1 MANLREA
8 ERAVG
13 DARGAR
19 PRQRPVRRRD
29 ELVERERGALRH
41 RHHRHRPRR
50 ERGLVQGALGTASG
64 VILSS
69 ADVLGGVRV
78 RVGRFTRVVVG
89 GIRAGYPTRGEE
101 ASGVPD
107 HIAETAARG
116 AARVPSREP
125 PPPPPPPPTPRL
137 RRPRA
142 LAPMRH
148 ARATKALGDTRA
160 SDSSPADG
168 IHSSCASRTARVLE
182 RAPSREPRR

>member
-1 MANLREA
+1 MRGSLRREGPDARLANLREA

-29 ELVERERGALRH
+29 ELVERQRGALRH

-125 PPPPPPPPTPRL
+125 AAAAAAAADPATSSAARPGAHAPREGDE
-137 RRPRA
+137 RPRGH
-142 LAPMRH
+142 P
-148 ARATKALGDTRA
+148 
-160 SDSSPADG
+160 
-168 IHSSCASRTARVLE
+168 
-182 RAPSREPRR
+182 RE